1 MNLAS
6 IYQVS
11 TLNAL
16 MLGYT
21 RKAIPVAELLRH
33 GDTGLGTFENVD
45 GEMIVVDGRCFRATD
60 DGGVTEMAPDVGVP
74 FASVAFLDGDV
85 REFDL
90 LQIQNVEALRNLLDL
105 KIEEDFGLNSM
116 HVVRVDGTF
125 NVVRARSESGMR
137 SQHVELKEILKG
149 RQKDFAFENV
159 DGSLICLY
167 HPDFMQGINAAGWHF
182 HFISE
187 DRSCGGHV
195 FDISLAKGHVRLKKL
210 SQIRI
215 QLPTEAAFDTY
226 SLTKAAQ
233 DDIKN
238 VEQGK

>member
-74 FASVAFLDGDV
+74 FASVAFLDGEIL
-85 REFDL
+85 EFDL
-90 LQIQNVEALRNLLDL
+90 QQIAGIDALRSILDL
-105 KIEEDFGLNSM
+105 KVDENFGLNSM
-116 HVVRVDGTF
+116 HLVRIDGLF
-125 NVVRARSESGMR
+125 NVVRARSETGMR
-137 SQHVELKEILKG
+137 SNHVELKEILKDK
-149 RQKDFAFENV
+149 QKDFAFENV
-159 DGSLICLY
+159 RGSLVCLY
-167 HPDFMQGINAAGWHF
+167 HPDYMQGINAAGWHF

-187 DRSCGGHV
+187 DRKCGGHV
-195 FDISLAKGHVRLKKL
+195 FDVSLAEGHVRLKKL

-215 QLPTEAAFDTY
+215 QLPTDAAFDTY
-226 SLTKAAQ
+226 SLTKASQ
-233 DDIKN
+233 GDIKK